1 MLTPEKQGAKL
12 ATRALVRAV
21 GGQEACPGFAR
32 YTRHQ
37 SYSEFASI
45 EQADKFMP
53 LDVIIDLEAVTHG
66 TPAHP
71 AVTSYLCE
79 LAGGVFVRKPDP
91 RDQGGD
97 LHTRLAALAK
107 EHGELMAALLPRLQ
121 GGLSAAE
128 VRDGQLVREGRDM
141 IASAI
146 ELVTL
151 IEAIEAGE

>member
-45 EQADKFMP
+45 EQVDKFMP

-66 TPAHP
+66 TPAH
-71 AVTSYLCE
+71 
-79 LAGGVFVRKPDP
+79 R
-91 RDQGGD
+91 R
-97 LHTRLAALAK
+97 
-107 EHGELMAALLPRLQ
+107 
-121 GGLSAAE
+121 
-128 VRDGQLVREGRDM
+128 
-141 IASAI
+141 
-146 ELVTL
+146 
-151 IEAIEAGE
+151 